1 MDSEDKKPTRAEHP
15 TLSSALLD
23 GVQQMNSESWSRLVA
38 TFGPIVYRWC
48 RASGVA
54 ESDAADVVQ
63 NVFASVARGI
73 GSFQRQREK
82 GSFRSWLATITRN
95 KVRDHFRQQAKSAVA
110 EGGTAAWQRLQ
121 EQPDELSSTICPE
134 GARNAINQRVL
145 ESVRNEFEM
154 TTWTAFWLTAV
165 DGKTAAE
172 ASAEVGISMASVY
185 QAKSRVLRRLR
196 QRLAETPD

>member
-1 MDSEDKKPTRAEHP
+1 MESADSLPNRPEHP

-23 GVQQMNSESWSRLVA
+23 GVQQMDSESWSRLVA

-54 ESDAADVVQ
+54 EADAADVVQ
-63 NVFASVARGI
+63 EVFASIARGI
-73 GSFQRQREK
+73 GRFQRQRDQ

-95 KVRDHFRQQAKSAVA
+95 KVRDHFRKLAKREAAV
-110 EGGTAAWQRLQ
+110 GGTDAWQRLRDL
-121 EQPDELSSTICPE
+121 PDELDSTICPRSAE
-134 GARNAINQRVL
+134 NAVNQSVL
-145 ESVRNEFEM
+145 DSIRSEFE
-154 TTWTAFWLTAV
+154 TATWTAFWMTAI
-165 DGKTAAE
+165 DGRPARDVSE
-172 ASAEVGISMASVY
+172 DVGISLASVY